1 MSADPQRDWEKGW
14 AEGISTVEDDLWL
27 VTERLKLHYLRPLLP
42 AGGRSLEIGCGSAK
56 LSTLLAADGLDV
68 YGIDR
73 SPSGLR
79 QARQN
84 LATVGRPGH
93 FALADAFEL
102 PFADGQF
109 DLVFSTGLL
118 EHFSDPVALMREMIR
133 TLRPGGLFFSDVV
146 PLKFSLVRAAWYLR
160 GLHRTVDDEFPYR
173 RHDVEQWLQQCSLTD
188 VRVFSSCVVP
198 PLGLLGRMP
207 LGRTVARQG
216 DRLWRAFDDTAI
228 ADWLGFFYIA
238 LGRKPLTGAA
248 TEPRPGHRDVRAD
261 ASRDPNRAR

>member
-102 PFADGQF
+102 PFPDGQF